1 MKADII
7 DHVLSKEEYIDF
19 VFDVE
24 YRFEQIKQKIIE
36 KFRTTL
42 VEKLESDQWIVIDN
56 LYFGKSNEYLFFYK
70 KDWKH
75 QFVLYFERDY
85 SNLNI
90 GINTQFQVDTDLH
103 IVAQIQKALARYK
116 SREID
121 TEYYWIWLVEVSYI
135 KFSWSE
141 IYAGKLT
148 QSTICK
154 IAQMMMLLDDI
165 KL

>member
-19 VFDVE
+19 VFEVE
-24 YRFEQIKQKIIE
+24 DKFEQIKQKIIE
-36 KFRTTL
+36 NYRTTL
-42 VEKLESDQWIVIDN
+42 VEKLESNQWIVIDN

-70 KDWKH
+70 KNWKH

-85 SNLNI
+85 SNLII
-90 GINTQFQVDTDLH
+90 GINTQFQVDTDLQ
-103 IVAQIQKALARYK
+103 IVAQIQKALARFN

-121 TEYYWIWLVEVSYI
+121 TEYYWIWLVGVSYI

-141 IYAGKLT
+141 IYAGKLF
-148 QSTICK
+148 QSTICV
-154 IAQMMMLLDDI
+154 IAQMMMMLEDV